1 MKTFFFYDLETSG
14 FNPRSDRIMQFGGQR
29 TDMELRP
36 IGEPVNLLIELS
48 EDVLPGPDA
57 IMVTGI
63 TPQKTK
69 QEGLKE
75 AEFIKIFNRE
85 IATPDT
91 IFVGFNSIRFDD
103 EFMRYFNWRNFNDP
117 YEWQWK
123 EGRSRWDLLDV
134 VRMTRALR
142 PKGIK
147 WAFDS
152 KGKPANRLEML
163 TSINKLSHSNAHD
176 ALSDVHATID
186 LARLIK
192 TKQPKLFEYLLEIRD
207 KKKVASLVGSS
218 QPFVYV
224 SGKYEVEYEKA
235 TVAVKLCDH
244 PKKQGAI
251 VYDLRFDPNDIKNLS
266 AEELVKKW
274 QYDPDNPDDKLPL
287 KTLLY
292 NRCPAVAPISVLDDE
307 SQKRLKIDMGKIND
321 NAKKLEEIKNELC
334 ARIVK
339 ALEILDKKQQVRLLS
354 NEQDAENQLYDGFV
368 DDIDRNK
375 LAKLRQSDPSNL
387 LPSTFD
393 FKDSRLEKMIMPYKA
408 RNYPKS
414 LTDEERVA
422 WDSFKSNKLLKSTN
436 SIDKYFAR
444 IEQLSQEHAKDKQK
458 MYLLEE
464 LKLYG
469 ESLI

>member
-1 MKTFFFYDLETSG
+1 MKTFLFYDLETSG

-29 TDMELRP
+29 TDMDLKP

-69 QEGLKE
+69 LEGLKE

-85 IATPDT
+85 IATPET

-142 PKGIK
+142 PEGIK

-163 TSINKLSHSNAHD
+163 TSINKLAHSNAHD

-192 TKQPKLFEYLLEIRD
+192 TKQPKLFEYLLGIRD

-224 SGKYEVEYEKA
+224 SGKYEAEHEKA

-244 PKKQGAI
+244 PKKQGSI